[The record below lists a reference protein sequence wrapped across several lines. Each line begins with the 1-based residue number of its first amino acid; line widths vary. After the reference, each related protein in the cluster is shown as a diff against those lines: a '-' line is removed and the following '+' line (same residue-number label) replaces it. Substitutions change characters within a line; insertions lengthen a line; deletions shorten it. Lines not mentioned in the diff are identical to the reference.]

1 MLPLAAMTSSTAMIW
16 LINTLRLLR
25 LALGSRRTI
34 GQIDAE
40 GGAQSADGEGNQHC
54 LAGIEALACQH
65 IDS

>member
-1 MLPLAAMTSSTAMIW
+1 MIW

-34 GQIDAE
+34 GQMDAE